1 MKYLLDTNICIY
13 IIKKH
18 PPSIVSKFNLHAE
31 GDIGISTITL
41 SELNYGVEKS
51 QHKQKNKAALAQFIL
66 PLDIAFFDEDA
77 AESYG
82 KIRAHLEIRGALIG
96 PLDMMIAAHA
106 LSLDSILI
114 TNNVKEF
121 ARVPHLKIENWAAD

>member
-1 MKYLLDTNICIY
+1 MKYMLDTNICIY
-13 IIKKH
+13 IIRKH
-18 PPSIVSKFNLHAE
+18 SHSMLDKFNLHNE

-51 QHKQKNKAALAQFIL
+51 QHKQKNKAALDQFIL
-66 PLDIAFFDEDA
+66 PLDIVAFDEAA

-82 KIRAHLEIRGALIG
+82 KIRSHLETKGIPID

-106 LSLDSILI
+106 LSLDIILV
-114 TNNVKEF
+114 TNNIKEF
-121 ARVPHLKIENWAAD
+121 ARVPHLNVENWS